1 MIERHELADWPSI
14 TGWLLLE
21 AVDRIYNEDPLV
33 LGLAD
38 FAQKYSIRYQGIERR
53 VRFEPLPGVEH
64 EARDVAEKLRVKPRL
79 GDGATGAELFTRRR
93 GCPIVHLA
101 THGLLDETD
110 PEASF
115 VALADG
121 PLTAHELYQND
132 SGIRCGLVIIERLPD
147 RAGACSFRQHDWSD
161 ECLPYCRGRVGRI
174 DSVADP

>member
-132 SGIRCGLVIIERLPD
+132 SGIRCGLVIMAPARPGWGMFIPT
-147 RAGACSFRQHDWSD
+147 A
-161 ECLPYCRGRVGRI
+161 
-174 DSVADP
+174 

>member
-1 MIERHELADWPSI
+1 MKEPDNRRGSQGRWRAAYHSTRFAVEVRPVLCLGSRGRTLHDRASPVWPTGPRSPAGCCWKPSTRILQRGPFGARFLA
-14 TGWLLLE
+14 
-21 AVDRIYNEDPLV
+21 
-33 LGLAD
+33 AD

-93 GCPIVHLA
+93 GCLIVHLA

-121 PLTAHELYQND
+121 PLTAQQT
-132 SGIRCGLVIIERLPD
+132 VPK
-147 RAGACSFRQHDWSD
+147 
-161 ECLPYCRGRVGRI
+161 
-174 DSVADP
+174 